1 MHEHMCV
8 NLRYSV
14 FVDGKA
20 SWDKDREE
28 LRHKSQ
34 AQAAPRRSSTFSKP
48 KPARPTSLM
57 TLTHSR
63 AALSQKFH

>member
-1 MHEHMCV
+1 MREDMCV
-8 NLRYSV
+8 NQRYSV

-28 LRHKSQ
+28 LRHKCQ
-34 AQAAPRRSSTFSKP
+34 AQAAPRRSSILSKP
-48 KPARPTSLM
+48 KPALPNSLM

-63 AALSQKFH
+63 AALFQKFH